1 MAWNSSVCSDK
12 PLQDNLA
19 WDFFPFAN
27 VIYLHWMTSELS
39 LEPHL
44 PSISDNIKEADF
56 HPKDYDHIMGVVSRE
71 GEKILVIIWIL
82 FFQKCS

>member
-1 MAWNSSVCSDK
+1 
-12 PLQDNLA
+12 
-19 WDFFPFAN
+19 
-27 VIYLHWMTSELS
+27 MTSELS

-71 GEKILVIIWIL
+71 GEKILVII
-82 FFQKCS
+82 